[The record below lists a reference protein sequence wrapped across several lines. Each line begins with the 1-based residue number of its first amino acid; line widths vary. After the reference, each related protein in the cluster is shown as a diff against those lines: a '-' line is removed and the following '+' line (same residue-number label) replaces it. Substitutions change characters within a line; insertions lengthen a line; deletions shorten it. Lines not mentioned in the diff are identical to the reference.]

1 MDNKE
6 IYNLDNKNKL
16 FEMDSLNYQ
25 LVKDIQINENSLFI
39 LYSGLKDNQDY
50 KGYDN
55 LKIEYQL
62 NYIDNINI
70 FLQNK
75 KGDGYN
81 KSLDELKIFL
91 NKKKAKLES
100 YKWNIDCGEQ
110 LSLYFDI
117 VKPIRLGVTKRFE
130 EYFEIQLY
138 DINKIIYNWSK

>member
-16 FEMDSLNYQ
+16 FEMDSLNDQ
-25 LVKDIQINENSLFI
+25 LVKDIYINENSLFI

-70 FLQNK
+70 FL
-75 KGDGYN
+75 
-81 KSLDELKIFL
+81 
-91 NKKKAKLES
+91 
-100 YKWNIDCGEQ
+100 
-110 LSLYFDI
+110 
-117 VKPIRLGVTKRFE
+117 
-130 EYFEIQLY
+130 
-138 DINKIIYNWSK
+138 